1 MPDLPYMELFPHV
14 HPLNKDANVSKVLTQ
29 FDLDSEFSIPL
40 TNQYTYVLPKNY
52 LIPDKLSQVIAYLNA
67 AFPGETILKKYENF
81 THSDM
86 KPYGDKTRN
95 LDYKDICFFW
105 VYIAGGFL
113 YLNAFIDDR
122 NCDHAYKAKNAFA
135 HSETLKELWIAR
147 QGQRA
152 GITKTQDKKQ
162 AKKLFVFKLWV
173 KHQKDWNKLSD
184 EEKYKCLNAL
194 YEQNDGISKYGKF
207 YAESSFTR
215 SNASNFFTQFA
226 NMQKNS

>member
-14 HPLNKDANVSKVLTQ
+14 HPLNKDVDVSKVLTQ

-52 LIPDKLSQVIAYLNA
+52 LTPDKLSQVIAYLNA

-122 NCDHAYKAKNAFA
+122 NCDHAYKAKKRFCAF
-135 HSETLKELWIAR
+135 
-147 QGQRA
+147 
-152 GITKTQDKKQ
+152 
-162 AKKLFVFKLWV
+162 
-173 KHQKDWNKLSD
+173 
-184 EEKYKCLNAL
+184 
-194 YEQNDGISKYGKF
+194 
-207 YAESSFTR
+207 
-215 SNASNFFTQFA
+215 
-226 NMQKNS
+226 